1 MKKVWYVVVGLF
13 LFVFGFFTS
22 SLLTSKTNSPV
33 SIARSKQIGLTSPL
47 LDCELN
53 TYLQEPQLH
62 QAKTDIEAYLQEN
75 KNSYRETAVYFRDLN
90 NGPWF
95 GINERARYAP
105 VSLLKVPVMIAYLKI
120 AESNPL
126 VLQDKLPYGGEHVL
140 DENIPVS
147 QQLTQGVSY
156 SLNELIHRMIALSDN
171 VAFEILVNHLNNED
185 LKTVH
190 QELGLIYPDKLTPDD
205 YITVKSYAGLFRI
218 LYNSTYL
225 NREMS
230 EKALSYLLDSDFDRG
245 IRAGLPKNIRSALKF
260 GIKDG
265 LEEKEDSQIHD
276 CGIVYVPEKPYLLCI
291 MTKGQNREKLVEI
304 IANIS
309 KTVYKNIA
317 LP

>member
-1 MKKVWYVVVGLF
+1 MQKAIYLLIALF
-13 LFVFGFFTS
+13 IFGAGFYS
-22 SLLTSKTNSPV
+22 HSLLTKKPDSPLK
-33 SIARSKQIGLTSPL
+33 IARSSSKGLTSPL

-53 TYLQEPQLH
+53 TSLLEPKLQQTKVKIEQYL
-62 QAKTDIEAYLQEN
+62 
-75 KNSYRETAVYFRDLN
+75 KNNQDSYQETAIYFRDLN

-120 AESNPL
+120 AETNPAI
-126 VLQDKLPYGGEHVL
+126 LQDKLPYSGEHVL
-140 DENIPVS
+140 QENIPVS
-147 QQLTQGVSY
+147 QQLTQGASY

-171 VAFEILVNHLNNED
+171 VAFEILVKHLNQED

-190 QELGLIYPDKLTPDD
+190 QELGLIYPNKLTPDD

-230 EKALSYLLDSDFDRG
+230 EKALEYLLDSDFDNG
-245 IRAGLPKNIRSALKF
+245 IRAYLPKNIRSALKF

-265 LEEKEDSQIHD
+265 LEEKQNSQIHD
-276 CGIVYVPEKPYLLCI
+276 CGIVYAPNTPYLLCV
-291 MTKGQNREKLVEI
+291 MTKGPDRKKLVEI
-304 IANIS
+304 IANVS
-309 KTVYKNIA
+309 KLVYEG
-317 LP
+317 L